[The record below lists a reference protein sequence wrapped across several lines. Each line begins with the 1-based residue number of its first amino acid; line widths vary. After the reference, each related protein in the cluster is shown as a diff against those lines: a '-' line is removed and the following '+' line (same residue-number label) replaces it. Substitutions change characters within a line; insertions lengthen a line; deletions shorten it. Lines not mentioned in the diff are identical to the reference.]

1 MYKGK
6 HIAII
11 GGGIV
16 GLAVAYKLGLQQAKV
31 TVFEKESQEG
41 QHQSGRNSG
50 VLHCGLYY
58 QPGSLKA
65 ELSVQGIRE
74 MIAFAKKHQ
83 IAHDVCGKVVVAT
96 TDQEEIAL
104 DTLAQRGQKN
114 GLSGLNYLSKTELK
128 KREPFVRAQK
138 ALLVPEEGIIDY
150 KGVMRMLIKKI
161 KENNGSVYFQTPVNT
176 INEET
181 DKNVEISTKNGQQ
194 IFDYVVVCGGLWSD
208 KTYSNLTKEKSPL
221 KIVPFRGEYLKFKS
235 GFEDRVNHL
244 VYPVPNAQY
253 PFLGVHFTRMID
265 GSREVGPN
273 AVLAL
278 KRDGY
283 KRSSFSLLDT
293 FDSLTYPGLIRFVA
307 KNFRFSINEFKSSL
321 FMKEFIAKAQKM
333 IPDVNASM
341 LERGPAGVRAQ
352 AISPEGE
359 LQMDFNVE
367 RKGRQIHV
375 LNAPS
380 PGATAS
386 LAIATH
392 IIENYLI
399 KY

>member
-1 MYKGK
+1 MYKDK

-11 GGGIV
+11 GGGII
-16 GLAVAYKLGLQQAKV
+16 GLAVAYKLSMQQAKV

-65 ELSVQGIRE
+65 KLSVQGIRE
-74 MIAFAKKHQ
+74 MIAFAKDNN
-83 IAHDVCGKVVVAT
+83 IPHDVCGKVVVAT
-96 TDQEEIAL
+96 SEKEKKSLEI
-104 DTLAQRGQKN
+104 LAQRGHRN
-114 GLSGLNYLSKTELK
+114 RLSGLSYLDHAALK

-150 KGVMRMLIKKI
+150 KAVMQVLVQKI
-161 KENNGSVYFQTPVNT
+161 KENNGIVHFTTPITSIKEENAKEVQIQTA
-176 INEET
+176 NE
-181 DKNVEISTKNGQQ
+181 VH
-194 IFDYVVVCGGLWSD
+194 IFDRVVVCGGLWSD
-208 KTYSNLTKEKSPL
+208 TTFRQMTKETSPL
-221 KIVPFRGEYLKFKS
+221 KIIPFRGEYLKFKS

-244 VYPVPNAQY
+244 VYPVPDAQF
-253 PFLGVHFTRMID
+253 PFLGVHFTRMMD

-283 KRSSFSLLDT
+283 HRTSFSLKDT
-293 FDSLTYPGLIRFVA
+293 FNSLTYPGLLRFIVQ
-307 KNFRFSINEFKSSL
+307 NFRFSVSEFKSSL
-321 FMKEFIAKAQKM
+321 FMKDFISKAQKM

-352 AISPEGE
+352 AISPEGT
-359 LQMDFNVE
+359 LQMDFNIIQ
-367 RKGRQIHV
+367 KGRQVHV

-386 LAIATH
+386 LAIASY
-392 IIENYLI
+392 IIENHLSN
-399 KY
+399 

>member
-1 MYKGK
+1 MQKQK
-6 HIAII
+6 SIAVV
-11 GGGIV
+11 GGGII
-16 GLAVAYKLGLQQAKV
+16 GLAVAYKLSQKKVKV
-31 TVFEKESQEG
+31 TVFEKEANEG
-41 QHQSGRNSG
+41 LHQSGRNSG

-74 MIAFAKKHQ
+74 MIAFAKEHQ
-83 IAHDVCGKVVVAT
+83 IAHDICGKVVVAT
-96 TDQEEIAL
+96 TDQEEKAL

-150 KGVMRMLIKKI
+150 KEVMRVLIEKI
-161 KENNGSVYFQTPVNT
+161 KENNGTVYFQTPVNA

-181 DKNVEISTKNGQQ
+181 DKHVEISTKNGQQ

-244 VYPVPNAQY
+244 VYPVPDAQY

-293 FDSLTYPGLIRFVA
+293 YDSLTYPGLIRFVA

-321 FMKEFIAKAQKM
+321 FMKDFIAKAQKM

-341 LERGPAGVRAQ
+341 FERGPAGVRAQ

-367 RKGRQIHV
+367 RSGRQIHV

-386 LAIATH
+386 LAIASH
-392 IIENYLI
+392 IINKYLPN
-399 KY
+399 

>member
-1 MYKGK
+1 MYLGK
-6 HIAII
+6 NIAVV
-11 GGGIV
+11 GGGLI
-16 GLAVAYKLGLQQAKV
+16 GLAVGYKLSLQKAKV
-31 TVFEKESQEG
+31 TVFEKEDQAG
-41 QHQSGRNSG
+41 LHQSGRNSG

-65 ELSVQGIRE
+65 QLSVQGIRE
-74 MIAFAKKHQ
+74 MIAFAQ
-83 IAHDVCGKVVVAT
+83 ENEIPHDVCGKVVVAT
-96 TDQEEIAL
+96 TEQEEKAL
-104 DTLAQRGQKN
+104 ETLAQRGDKN
-114 GLSGLNYLSKTELK
+114 GLSGLNYLDAPTLK
-128 KREPFVRAQK
+128 KREPHVRAKK

-150 KGVMRMLIKKI
+150 KAVMQVLIRKI
-161 KENNGSVYFQTPVNT
+161 KENDGEVYFNHPITAVK
-176 INEET
+176 EET
-181 DKNVEISTKNGQQ
+181 SNEVLLSTAVGTQS
-194 IFDYVVVCGGLWSD
+194 FDQVVVCGGLWSD
-208 KTYSNLTKEKSPL
+208 TTYSQMTEQKSPL
-221 KIVPFRGEYLKFKS
+221 KIVPFRGEYLKFKT

-244 VYPVPNAQY
+244 VYPVPDAQF

-283 KRSSFSLLDT
+283 TRTSFSFKDT
-293 FDSLTYPGLIRFVA
+293 YNSLTYPGLLRFVS
-307 KNFRFSINEFKSSL
+307 KNFRFSVNEFKSSL
-321 FMKEFIAKAQKM
+321 FMKDFIAKAQKM
-333 IPDVNASM
+333 IPEVDANM

-359 LQMDFNVE
+359 LQMDFNIV

-386 LAIATH
+386 LAIASH
-392 IIENYLI
+392 IIQHYFPN
-399 KY
+399 

>member
-1 MYKGK
+1 MQKQK
-6 HIAII
+6 SIAVV
-11 GGGIV
+11 GGGII
-16 GLAVAYKLGLQQAKV
+16 GLAVAYKLSQKKVKV
-31 TVFEKESQEG
+31 TVFEKEANEG
-41 QHQSGRNSG
+41 LHQSGRNSG

-74 MIAFAKKHQ
+74 MIAFAKEHQ

-96 TDQEEIAL
+96 TDQEEKAL

-150 KGVMRMLIKKI
+150 KGVMRVLIEKI
-161 KENNGSVYFQTPVNT
+161 KENNGSVYFQTPVNA

-181 DKNVEISTKNGQQ
+181 DKHVEISTKNGQQ

-235 GFEDRVNHL
+235 GFEDRINHL
-244 VYPVPNAQY
+244 VYPVPDAQY

-265 GSREVGPN
+265 GTREVGPN

-293 FDSLTYPGLIRFVA
+293 YDSLTYPGLIRFVA

-321 FMKEFIAKAQKM
+321 FMKDFIAKAQKM

-341 LERGPAGVRAQ
+341 FERGPAGVRAQ

-367 RKGRQIHV
+367 RSGRQIHV

-386 LAIATH
+386 LAIASH
-392 IIENYLI
+392 IINKYLPN
-399 KY
+399 

>member
-1 MYKGK
+1 MQKQK
-6 HIAII
+6 SIAVV
-11 GGGIV
+11 GGGII
-16 GLAVAYKLGLQQAKV
+16 GLAVAYKLSQKKVKV
-31 TVFEKESQEG
+31 TVFEKEANEG
-41 QHQSGRNSG
+41 LHQSGRNSG

-74 MIAFAKKHQ
+74 MIAFAKEHQ
-83 IAHDVCGKVVVAT
+83 IAHDICGKVVVAT
-96 TDQEEIAL
+96 TDQEEKAL

-114 GLSGLNYLSKTELK
+114 GLSGLNYLSKVELK

-150 KGVMRMLIKKI
+150 KGVMRVLIEKI
-161 KENNGSVYFQTPVNT
+161 KGNNGTVYFQTPVNA

-181 DKNVEISTKNGQQ
+181 DKHVEISTKNGQQ

-244 VYPVPNAQY
+244 VYPVPDAQY

-293 FDSLTYPGLIRFVA
+293 CDSLTYPGLIRFVA

-321 FMKEFIAKAQKM
+321 FMKDFIAKAQKM

-341 LERGPAGVRAQ
+341 FERGPAGVRAQ

-367 RKGRQIHV
+367 RSGRQIHV

-386 LAIATH
+386 LAIASH
-392 IIENYLI
+392 IINKYLPN
-399 KY
+399 

>member
-1 MYKGK
+1 MQKQK
-6 HIAII
+6 SIAVV
-11 GGGIV
+11 GGGII
-16 GLAVAYKLGLQQAKV
+16 GLAVAYKLSQKKVKV
-31 TVFEKESQEG
+31 TVFEKEANEG
-41 QHQSGRNSG
+41 LHQSGRNSG

-74 MIAFAKKHQ
+74 MIAFAKEHQ

-96 TDQEEIAL
+96 TDQEEKAL

-150 KGVMRMLIKKI
+150 KGVMRVLIEKI
-161 KENNGSVYFQTPVNT
+161 KENNGSVYFQTPVNA

-181 DKNVEISTKNGQQ
+181 DKHVEISTKTGQQ

-244 VYPVPNAQY
+244 VYPVPDAQY

-293 FDSLTYPGLIRFVA
+293 YDSLTYPGLIRFVA

-321 FMKEFIAKAQKM
+321 FMKDFIAKAQKM

-341 LERGPAGVRAQ
+341 FERGPAGVRAQ

-367 RKGRQIHV
+367 RSGRQIHV

-386 LAIATH
+386 LAIASH
-392 IIENYLI
+392 IINKYLPN
-399 KY
+399 

>member
-1 MYKGK
+1 MQKQK
-6 HIAII
+6 SIAVV
-11 GGGIV
+11 GGGII
-16 GLAVAYKLGLQQAKV
+16 GLAVAYKLSQKKVKV
-31 TVFEKESQEG
+31 TVFEKEANEG
-41 QHQSGRNSG
+41 LHQSGRNSG

-74 MIAFAKKHQ
+74 MIAFAKEHQ

-96 TDQEEIAL
+96 TDQEEKAL

-114 GLSGLNYLSKTELK
+114 GLSGLNYLSKAELK

-150 KGVMRMLIKKI
+150 KEVMRVLIEKI
-161 KENNGSVYFQTPVNT
+161 KGNNGTVYFQTPVNA

-181 DKNVEISTKNGQQ
+181 DKHVEISTKNGQQ

-244 VYPVPNAQY
+244 VYPVPDAQY

-293 FDSLTYPGLIRFVA
+293 YDSLTYPGLIRFVA

-321 FMKEFIAKAQKM
+321 FMKDFIAKAQKM

-341 LERGPAGVRAQ
+341 FERGPAGVRAQ

-367 RKGRQIHV
+367 CSGRQIHV

-386 LAIATH
+386 LAIASH
-392 IIENYLI
+392 IINKYLPN
-399 KY
+399 

>member
-1 MYKGK
+1 MQKQK
-6 HIAII
+6 SIAVV
-11 GGGIV
+11 GGGII
-16 GLAVAYKLGLQQAKV
+16 GLAVAYKLSQKKVKV
-31 TVFEKESQEG
+31 TVFEKEANEG
-41 QHQSGRNSG
+41 LHQSGRNSG

-74 MIAFAKKHQ
+74 MIAFAKEHQ

-96 TDQEEIAL
+96 TDQEEKAL

-114 GLSGLNYLSKTELK
+114 GLSGLNYLSKAELK

-150 KGVMRMLIKKI
+150 KGVMRVLIEKI
-161 KENNGSVYFQTPVNT
+161 KGNNGTVYFQTPVNA

-181 DKNVEISTKNGQQ
+181 DKHVEISTKNGQQ

-244 VYPVPNAQY
+244 VYPVPDAQY

-293 FDSLTYPGLIRFVA
+293 YDSLTYPGLIRFVA

-321 FMKEFIAKAQKM
+321 FMKDFIAKAQKM

-341 LERGPAGVRAQ
+341 FERGPAGVRAQ

-367 RKGRQIHV
+367 CSGRQIHV

-386 LAIATH
+386 LAIASH
-392 IIENYLI
+392 IINKYLPN
-399 KY
+399 

>member
-1 MYKGK
+1 MQKQK
-6 HIAII
+6 SIAVV
-11 GGGIV
+11 GGGII
-16 GLAVAYKLGLQQAKV
+16 GLAVAYKLSQKKVKV
-31 TVFEKESQEG
+31 TVFEKEANEG
-41 QHQSGRNSG
+41 LHQSGRNSG

-74 MIAFAKKHQ
+74 MIAFAKEHQ

-96 TDQEEIAL
+96 TDQEEKAL
-104 DTLAQRGQKN
+104 DTLAQRGQNN
-114 GLSGLNYLSKTELK
+114 GLSGLNYLCKTELK

-150 KGVMRMLIKKI
+150 KGVMRVLIEKI
-161 KENNGSVYFQTPVNT
+161 KENNGSVYFHTPVNA

-181 DKNVEISTKNGQQ
+181 DKHVEISTKNGQQ

-244 VYPVPNAQY
+244 VYPVPDAQY

-293 FDSLTYPGLIRFVA
+293 YDSLTYPGLIRFVA

-321 FMKEFIAKAQKM
+321 FMKDFIAKAQKM

-341 LERGPAGVRAQ
+341 FERGPAGVRAQ

-367 RKGRQIHV
+367 RSGRQIHV

-386 LAIATH
+386 LAIASH
-392 IIENYLI
+392 IINKYLPN
-399 KY
+399 

>member
-1 MYKGK
+1 MQKQK
-6 HIAII
+6 SIAVV
-11 GGGIV
+11 GGGII
-16 GLAVAYKLGLQQAKV
+16 GLAVAYKLSQKKVKV
-31 TVFEKESQEG
+31 TVFEKEANEG
-41 QHQSGRNSG
+41 LHQSGRNSG

-74 MIAFAKKHQ
+74 MIAFAKEHQ

-96 TDQEEIAL
+96 TDQEEKAL

-150 KGVMRMLIKKI
+150 KGVMRVLIEKI
-161 KENNGSVYFQTPVNT
+161 KENNGSVYFQTPVNA

-181 DKNVEISTKNGQQ
+181 DKHVEISTKNGQQ

-244 VYPVPNAQY
+244 VYPVPDAQY

-293 FDSLTYPGLIRFVA
+293 YDSLTYPGLIRFVA

-321 FMKEFIAKAQKM
+321 FMKDFIAKAQKM

-341 LERGPAGVRAQ
+341 FERGPAGVRAQ

-367 RKGRQIHV
+367 RSGRQIHV

-386 LAIATH
+386 LAIASH
-392 IIENYLI
+392 IINKYLPN
-399 KY
+399 

>member
-1 MYKGK
+1 MQKQK
-6 HIAII
+6 SIAVV
-11 GGGIV
+11 GGGII
-16 GLAVAYKLGLQQAKV
+16 GLAVAYKLSQKKVKV
-31 TVFEKESQEG
+31 TVFEKEANEG
-41 QHQSGRNSG
+41 LHQSGRNSG

-74 MIAFAKKHQ
+74 MIAFAKEHQ

-96 TDQEEIAL
+96 TDQEEKAL

-150 KGVMRMLIKKI
+150 KEVMRVLIEKI
-161 KENNGSVYFQTPVNT
+161 KENNGSVYFQTPVNA

-181 DKNVEISTKNGQQ
+181 DKHVEISTKNGQQ

-244 VYPVPNAQY
+244 VYPVPDAQY

-293 FDSLTYPGLIRFVA
+293 YDSLTYPGLIRFVA

-321 FMKEFIAKAQKM
+321 FMKDFIAKAQKM

-341 LERGPAGVRAQ
+341 FERGPAGVRAQ

-367 RKGRQIHV
+367 RSGRQIHV

-386 LAIATH
+386 LAIASH
-392 IIENYLI
+392 IINKYLPN
-399 KY
+399 

>member
-1 MYKGK
+1 MQKQK
-6 HIAII
+6 SIAVV
-11 GGGIV
+11 GGGII
-16 GLAVAYKLGLQQAKV
+16 GLALAYKLSQKKVKV
-31 TVFEKESQEG
+31 TVFEKEANEG
-41 QHQSGRNSG
+41 LHQSGRNSG

-74 MIAFAKKHQ
+74 MIAFAKEHQ

-96 TDQEEIAL
+96 TDQEEKAL

-150 KGVMRMLIKKI
+150 KEVMRVLIEKI
-161 KENNGSVYFQTPVNT
+161 KENNGSVYFQTPVNA
-176 INEET
+176 INKET
-181 DKNVEISTKNGQQ
+181 DKHVEISTKNGQQ

-208 KTYSNLTKEKSPL
+208 KTYSNLTKEKPPL

-244 VYPVPNAQY
+244 VYPVPDAQY

-293 FDSLTYPGLIRFVA
+293 YDSLTYPGLIRFVA

-321 FMKEFIAKAQKM
+321 FMKDFIAKAQKM

-341 LERGPAGVRAQ
+341 FERGPAGLRAQ

-367 RKGRQIHV
+367 RSGRQIHV

-386 LAIATH
+386 LAIATY
-392 IIENYLI
+392 IINKYLPN
-399 KY
+399 

>member
-16 GLAVAYKLGLQQAKV
+16 GLAVAYKLSLQNVKV
-31 TVFEKESQEG
+31 TVFEKETQVG
-41 QHQSGRNSG
+41 MHQSGRNSG

-65 ELSVQGIRE
+65 KLSVQGIRE
-74 MIAFAKKHQ
+74 MIAFAKDND
-83 IAHDVCGKVVVAT
+83 IPHDVCGKVVVAT
-96 TDQEEIAL
+96 SEKEKKSLEI
-104 DTLAQRGQKN
+104 LAQRGHKN
-114 GLSGLNYLSKTELK
+114 GLSGLSYLDNETLR
-128 KREPFVRAQK
+128 KREPFIRAQK

-150 KGVMRMLIKKI
+150 KAVMRVLVQKI
-161 KENNGSVYFQTPVNT
+161 KENNGAVYFATPIT
-176 INEET
+176 SIKEET
-181 DKNVEISTKNGQQ
+181 AKEVLIQTKNGVHL
-194 IFDYVVVCGGLWSD
+194 FDNAVVCGGLWSD
-208 KTYSNLTKEKSPL
+208 STFHKMTKEKSPL
-221 KIVPFRGEYLKFKS
+221 KIIPFRGEYLKFKK

-244 VYPVPNAQY
+244 VYPVPDAQF

-283 KRSSFSLLDT
+283 HRNSFSLKDT
-293 FDSLTYPGLIRFVA
+293 IDSLTYPGLLRFIA
-307 KNFRFSINEFKSSL
+307 QNFRFSINEFKSSL
-321 FMKEFIAKAQKM
+321 FMKDFIAKAQKM
-333 IPDVNASM
+333 MPDVNASM

-352 AISPEGE
+352 AISPEGI
-359 LQMDFNVE
+359 LQMDFNIIQ
-367 RKGRQIHV
+367 KGRQIHV

-386 LAIATH
+386 LAIASH
-392 IIENYLI
+392 IIENQLF
-399 KY
+399 KN

>member
-1 MYKGK
+1 MYQGK
-6 HIAII
+6 NIAII

-16 GLAVAYKLGLQQAKV
+16 GLAVAYKLSLQKV
-31 TVFEKESQEG
+31 KTTVFEKESQLG

-65 ELSVQGIRE
+65 KLSTQGIRE
-74 MIAFAKKHQ
+74 MIAFAKDND
-83 IAHDVCGKVVVAT
+83 IPYDICGKVVVAT
-96 TDQEEIAL
+96 SEKEQKSLEI
-104 DTLAQRGQKN
+104 LAQRGHTN
-114 GLSGLNYLSKTELK
+114 GLSNLSYLDPTALK

-150 KGVMRMLIKKI
+150 KAVMQVLMKKI
-161 KENNGSVYFQTPVNT
+161 KENNGSIHFATPVT
-176 INEET
+176 SIKEE
-181 DKNVEISTKNGQQ
+181 NVKEVQIQTENKVH
-194 IFDYVVVCGGLWSD
+194 IFDSVVICGGLWSD
-208 KTYSNLTKEKSPL
+208 TTFRQMTKETPPV
-221 KIVPFRGEYLKFKS
+221 KIIPFRGEYLKFKL

-244 VYPVPNAQY
+244 VYPVPDAQY

-283 KRSSFSLLDT
+283 HRNSFSLKDT
-293 FDSLTYPGLIRFVA
+293 FESITYPGLLRFVLQ
-307 KNFRFSINEFKSSL
+307 NFHFSVNEFKSSL
-321 FMKEFIAKAQKM
+321 FMKDFIAKAQKM
-333 IPDVNASM
+333 IPDVDASM

-352 AISPEGE
+352 AISPEGT
-359 LQMDFNVE
+359 LQMDFNIV
-367 RKGRQIHV
+367 RKGRQVHV

-386 LAIATH
+386 LAIASH
-392 IIENYLI
+392 IIENYLMRN
-399 KY
+399 

>member
-1 MYKGK
+1 MQKQK
-6 HIAII
+6 SIAVV
-11 GGGIV
+11 GGGII
-16 GLAVAYKLGLQQAKV
+16 GLAVAYKLSQKKVKV
-31 TVFEKESQEG
+31 TVFEKEANEG
-41 QHQSGRNSG
+41 LHQSGRNSG

-74 MIAFAKKHQ
+74 MIAFAKEHQ

-96 TDQEEIAL
+96 TDQEEKAL

-114 GLSGLNYLSKTELK
+114 GLSGLNYLSKAELK

-150 KGVMRMLIKKI
+150 KGVMRVLIEKI
-161 KENNGSVYFQTPVNT
+161 KENNGSVYFQTPVNA

-181 DKNVEISTKNGQQ
+181 DKHVEISTKNGQQ

-235 GFEDRVNHL
+235 GFEDRINHL
-244 VYPVPNAQY
+244 VYPVPDAQY

-265 GSREVGPN
+265 GTREVGPN

-293 FDSLTYPGLIRFVA
+293 YDSLTYPGLIRFVA

-321 FMKEFIAKAQKM
+321 FMKDFIAKAQKM

-341 LERGPAGVRAQ
+341 FERGPAGVRAQ

-367 RKGRQIHV
+367 RSGRQIHV

-386 LAIATH
+386 LAIASH
-392 IIENYLI
+392 IINKYLPN
-399 KY
+399 

>member
-1 MYKGK
+1 MQKQK
-6 HIAII
+6 SIAVV
-11 GGGIV
+11 GGGII
-16 GLAVAYKLGLQQAKV
+16 GLAVAYRLSQKKVKV
-31 TVFEKESQEG
+31 TVFEKEANEG
-41 QHQSGRNSG
+41 LHQSGRNSG

-65 ELSVQGIRE
+65 ELSVLGIRE
-74 MIAFAKKHQ
+74 MIAFAKEHQ

-96 TDQEEIAL
+96 TDQEEKAL

-150 KGVMRMLIKKI
+150 KGVMRVLIEKI
-161 KENNGSVYFQTPVNT
+161 KENNGTVYFQAPVNA

-181 DKNVEISTKNGQQ
+181 DKHVEIITKNGQQ

-244 VYPVPNAQY
+244 VYPVPDAQY

-293 FDSLTYPGLIRFVA
+293 YDSLTYPGLIRFVA

-321 FMKEFIAKAQKM
+321 FMKDFIAKAQKM

-341 LERGPAGVRAQ
+341 FERGPAGVRAQ

-367 RKGRQIHV
+367 RSGRQIHV

-386 LAIATH
+386 LAIASH
-392 IIENYLI
+392 IINKYLPN
-399 KY
+399 

>member
-1 MYKGK
+1 MQKQK
-6 HIAII
+6 SIAVV
-11 GGGIV
+11 GGGII
-16 GLAVAYKLGLQQAKV
+16 GLAVAYKLSQKKVKV
-31 TVFEKESQEG
+31 TVFEKEANEG
-41 QHQSGRNSG
+41 LHQSGRNSG

-74 MIAFAKKHQ
+74 MIAFAKEHQ

-96 TDQEEIAL
+96 TDQEEKAL
-104 DTLAQRGQKN
+104 DTLAQRGQNN
-114 GLSGLNYLSKTELK
+114 GLSGLNYLCKTELK

-150 KGVMRMLIKKI
+150 KGVMRVLIEKI
-161 KENNGSVYFQTPVNT
+161 KENNGSVYFQTPVNA

-181 DKNVEISTKNGQQ
+181 DKHVEISTKTGQQ

-244 VYPVPNAQY
+244 VYPVPDAQY

-293 FDSLTYPGLIRFVA
+293 YDSLTYPGLIRFVA

-321 FMKEFIAKAQKM
+321 FMKDFIAKAQKM
-333 IPDVNASM
+333 IPDVNATM
-341 LERGPAGVRAQ
+341 FERGPAGVRAQ

-367 RKGRQIHV
+367 RSGRQIHV

-386 LAIATH
+386 LAIASH
-392 IIENYLI
+392 IINKYLPN
-399 KY
+399 

>member
-1 MYKGK
+1 MQKQK
-6 HIAII
+6 SIAVV
-11 GGGIV
+11 GGGII
-16 GLAVAYKLGLQQAKV
+16 GLAVAYKLSQKKVKV
-31 TVFEKESQEG
+31 TVFEKEANEG
-41 QHQSGRNSG
+41 LHQSGRNSG

-74 MIAFAKKHQ
+74 MIAFAKEHQ

-96 TDQEEIAL
+96 TDQEEKAL

-150 KGVMRMLIKKI
+150 KGVMRVLIQKI
-161 KENNGSVYFQTPVNT
+161 KENNGTVYFQTPVNA
-176 INEET
+176 INKET
-181 DKNVEISTKNGQQ
+181 DKHVEISTKNGQQ

-244 VYPVPNAQY
+244 VYPVPDAQY

-293 FDSLTYPGLIRFVA
+293 YDSLTYPGLIRFVA

-321 FMKEFIAKAQKM
+321 FMKDFIAKAQKM

-341 LERGPAGVRAQ
+341 FERGPAGVRAQ

-367 RKGRQIHV
+367 RSGRQIHV

-386 LAIATH
+386 LAIASH
-392 IIENYLI
+392 IINKYLPN
-399 KY
+399 

>member
-1 MYKGK
+1 MQKQK
-6 HIAII
+6 SIAVV
-11 GGGIV
+11 GGGII
-16 GLAVAYKLGLQQAKV
+16 GLAVAYKLSQKKVKV
-31 TVFEKESQEG
+31 TVFEKEANEG
-41 QHQSGRNSG
+41 LHQSGRNSG

-74 MIAFAKKHQ
+74 MIAFAKEHQ

-96 TDQEEIAL
+96 TDQEEKAL

-150 KGVMRMLIKKI
+150 KGVMRVLIEKI
-161 KENNGSVYFQTPVNT
+161 KENNGSVYFQTPVNA
-176 INEET
+176 INKET
-181 DKNVEISTKNGQQ
+181 DKHVEISTKNGQQ

-244 VYPVPNAQY
+244 VYPVPDAQY

-293 FDSLTYPGLIRFVA
+293 YDSLTYPGLIRFVA

-321 FMKEFIAKAQKM
+321 FMKDFIAKAQKM
-333 IPDVNASM
+333 IPDVNATM
-341 LERGPAGVRAQ
+341 FERGPAGVRAQ

-367 RKGRQIHV
+367 RSGRQIHV

-386 LAIATH
+386 LAIASH
-392 IIENYLI
+392 IINKYLPN
-399 KY
+399 